1 MVRPL
6 VVLAFLSAF
15 FLDQARSQ
23 TVLSQPD
30 PVLTGS
36 ITRSVSLSDFDVN
49 GYSIISSSET
59 AHRIGSLQL
68 SKDGG
73 DVFVGEH
80 VAIYGKIDHKRHK
93 VEATKIIFLEPE
105 PRPFS
110 GIAVIDRILKPASGN
125 DLLLRA
131 DGYVMK
137 IDSGSKV
144 SFASPLAAL
153 ADVKANDWIT
163 YHGILNP
170 DGILVTETISFQINH
185 VSDREGKL
193 LKKTTYDPA
202 AIPAKAKQGTASKY
216 LTEWNPKKTPPYKDQ
231 AMQER
236 VTLIGTSLI
245 PSYQR
250 QLPAGDPTKIAFLFQ
265 VVDRPNSHEAFV
277 FPSGIILIPHQV
289 VERLQNDSQVAA
301 VLAYNMAIALE
312 KQEYRMQPAYT
323 SMSVADFATGVGDAF
338 VPGLSLASLAMYP
351 KSKSMETD
359 LFNQS
364 GRVSLGLLHDAGYDI
379 QQAPVA
385 WWILASKPGKNFT
398 EINIPSRSLN
408 LYRTI
413 GLVWKNYPETAVDTE
428 TRTTLSPTN

>member
-15 FLDQARSQ
+15 FPDQARSQ

-73 DVFVGEH
+73 DVFVGEQ
-80 VAIYGKIDHKRHK
+80 VAVYGKIDHKRHQ

-153 ADVKANDWIT
+153 ADVKANNWIT

-170 DGILVTETISFQINH
+170 DGILVTDTISFQINH

-216 LTEWNPKKTPPYKDQ
+216 
-231 AMQER
+231 
-236 VTLIGTSLI
+236 
-245 PSYQR
+245 
-250 QLPAGDPTKIAFLFQ
+250 
-265 VVDRPNSHEAFV
+265 
-277 FPSGIILIPHQV
+277 
-289 VERLQNDSQVAA
+289 
-301 VLAYNMAIALE
+301 
-312 KQEYRMQPAYT
+312 
-323 SMSVADFATGVGDAF
+323 
-338 VPGLSLASLAMYP
+338 
-351 KSKSMETD
+351 
-359 LFNQS
+359 
-364 GRVSLGLLHDAGYDI
+364 
-379 QQAPVA
+379 
-385 WWILASKPGKNFT
+385 
-398 EINIPSRSLN
+398 
-408 LYRTI
+408 
-413 GLVWKNYPETAVDTE
+413 
-428 TRTTLSPTN
+428 

>member
-1 MVRPL
+1 MPQSGPRQPNQ
-6 VVLAFLSAF
+6 ATLS
-15 FLDQARSQ
+15 
-23 TVLSQPD
+23 
-30 PVLTGS
+30 GY
-36 ITRSVSLSDFDVN
+36 ITRSVSISDFDVN
-49 GYSIISSSET
+49 GYSIISNSQT
-59 AHRIGSLQL
+59 DHREGSLQL
-68 SKDGG
+68 NKNGG
-73 DVFVGEH
+73 DVFFGEQ
-80 VAIYGKIDHKRHK
+80 VAVYGKIDHKRHK
-93 VEATKIIFLEPE
+93 VEATKITFLEPE
-105 PRPFS
+105 PRTLS
-110 GIAVIDRILKPASGN
+110 GIAVIDRIIKPVNGN
-125 DLLLRA
+125 ELLLRA
-131 DGYVMK
+131 DGYVVK
-137 IDSGSKV
+137 IGSGSKV
-144 SFASPLAAL
+144 SYASPLTAL
-153 ADVKANDWIT
+153 SDVKANDWIT

-170 DGILVTETISFQINH
+170 DGILVTDTISFQINH

-202 AIPAKAKQGTASKY
+202 AVPAAKKRTTSKY
-216 LTEWNPKKTPPYKDQ
+216 LTEWNPKKTAPYKDQ

-236 VTLIGTSLI
+236 VTRIGTSLI

-364 GRVSLGLLHDAGYDI
+364 GRVSLSLLHDAAYDL

-385 WWILASKPGKNFT
+385 WWILAAKPGKNFT
-398 EINIPSRSLN
+398 ETNIPSRSLN

-413 GLVWKNYPETAVDTE
+413 GLVWTNYPETAAGANTP
-428 TRTTLSPTN
+428 TTASSTDW

>member
-15 FLDQARSQ
+15 FLDQALSQ
-23 TVLSQPD
+23 TSFSQPS
-30 PVLTGS
+30 PVLIGY
-36 ITRSVSLSDFDVN
+36 ITRSVSISDFDVN
-49 GYSIISSSET
+49 GYSIISNSQT
-59 AHRIGSLQL
+59 DHREGSLQL
-68 SKDGG
+68 NKNGG
-73 DVFVGEH
+73 DVFFGEQ
-80 VAIYGKIDHKRHK
+80 VAVYGKIDHKRHK
-93 VEATKIIFLEPE
+93 VEATKITFLEPE
-105 PRPFS
+105 PRTLS
-110 GIAVIDRILKPASGN
+110 GIAVIDRIIKPVNGN
-125 DLLLRA
+125 ELLLRA
-131 DGYVMK
+131 DGYVVK
-137 IDSGSKV
+137 IGSGSKV
-144 SFASPLAAL
+144 SYASPLTAL
-153 ADVKANDWIT
+153 SDVKANDWIT

-170 DGILVTETISFQINH
+170 DGILVTDTISFQINH

-202 AIPAKAKQGTASKY
+202 AVPAAKKRTTSKY
-216 LTEWNPKKTPPYKDQ
+216 LTEWNPKKTAPYKDQ

-236 VTLIGTSLI
+236 VTRIGTSLI

-250 QLPAGDPTKIAFLFQ
+250 QLPVGDPTKIAFLFQ

-312 KQEYRMQPAYT
+312 KQEYRMQPAFT

-364 GRVSLGLLHDAGYDI
+364 GRVSLSLLHDAGYDL

-385 WWILASKPGKNFT
+385 WWILAAKPGKNFT
-398 EINIPSRSLN
+398 ETNIPSRSLN

-413 GLVWKNYPETAVDTE
+413 GLVWTNYPETAAGANTP
-428 TRTTLSPTN
+428 TTASSTD